1 MTGSD
6 EDRDRSKIHGAEN
19 RGWSTTGRVLGG
31 RTIERSGDAM
41 CGLLHTQG
49 DEEREFLGLALKSRS
64 MVSPSLASKS
74 VATVLM
80 VWPQNHLLGFFR
92 LGLKTDN
99 CSLVIWSTKS
109 SQRFLGL
116 GLKTK
121 WAMIYQLR
129 YKTNGRMKTV
139 WDTH

>member
-1 MTGSD
+1 MTGSG
-6 EDRDRSKIHGAEN
+6 EDRDRSKRLGAEN

-31 RTIERSGDAM
+31 RTIEMSGDAI
-41 CGLLHTQG
+41 CGLLHAQG
-49 DEEREFLGLALKSRS
+49 DEEREFPGLASKSRS
-64 MVSPSLASKS
+64 MVSPNLASKS

-80 VWPQNHLLGFFR
+80 VWPQNHLFEFSR
-92 LGLKTDN
+92 LSLKTDN
-99 CSLVIWSTKS
+99 CSLVIWPTKS

-116 GLKTK
+116 GLKIK
-121 WAMIYQLR
+121 WAIIYQLR